1 MSEAAAAEPKKKKGK
16 LPIIIALVAILGG
29 GGFFMT
35 KKKGPEKP
43 AHTVELAAAETA
55 IPDEFLVNM
64 SDGRTYVRTKI
75 AVILRK
81 DYKAE
86 DWEKHAIEVADAVNM
101 ALKATD
107 PKQTNTE
114 ADMKALKRRIAASI
128 NKAIGGSDAHAEG
141 GEDAPEGKTT
151 VVDLDKKKK
160 EKESGHDE
168 DEIPADWDSLKG
180 PVLKVL
186 FASFATQ

>member
-1 MSEAAAAEPKKKKGK
+1 MSEAAAAAPKKKKGK

-35 KKKGPEKP
+35 KKKGPEKA
-43 AHTVELAAAETA
+43 AHTVELAAAETP

-81 DYKAE
+81 DYKPE

-101 ALKATD
+101 ALKTTD
-107 PKQTNTE
+107 PKRTTSE
-114 ADMKALKRRIAASI
+114 ADMKALKRKIAASI
-128 NKAIGGSDAHAEG
+128 NRALGPGEEHGPEG
-141 GEDAPEGKTT
+141 GEATEGKTT
-151 VVDLDKKKK
+151 VVDLDKKKEKK
-160 EKESGHDE
+160 E
-168 DEIPADWDSLKG
+168 
-180 PVLKVL
+180 
-186 FASFATQ
+186 